1 MNVLLADSNRDFLLC
16 YQKLLAMDGYT
27 VTTAFDGA
35 QAMVLL
41 KQHPFDIVLLEET
54 LPRME
59 LTQLL
64 QTLAAEGIPVIVMA
78 NRNVTV
84 KTLLQYRQPNAY
96 LSFPFLPADLT
107 GLIRAVLDKKRSD
120 ETLPCGDIGV
130 DLAGFCF
137 SGTETPLTNGEID
150 LLRELKASGKT
161 MGKRK
166 RVMIQALNE
175 KMKKLG
181 LKTRIIYEM
190 EKGYRLVNQND

>member
-1 MNVLLADSNRDFLLC
+1 MNVLLADSDRDLLQC
-16 YQKLLAMDGYT
+16 YQKLLAMEGYA

-41 KQHPFDIVLLEET
+41 KQHPFDIVIMEET
-54 LPRME
+54 LPRMD

-78 NRNVTV
+78 NRSVTV
-84 KTLLQYRQPNAY
+84 RMLLKFQQPSAY
-96 LSFPFLPADLT
+96 LCFPFLPEDLT
-107 GLIRAVLDKKRSD
+107 GLIRAVTEKMRSN
-120 ETLPCGDIGV
+120 ETLACGEIEV
-130 DLAGFCF
+130 DVAGFCF

-150 LLRELKASGKT
+150 LLRNLICSGRAA
-161 MGKRK
+161 GKRA

-175 KMKKLG
+175 KMKNLG

-190 EKGYRLVNQND
+190 EKGYRLVS